1 MREALAMLA
10 GAVALAVAGSASAQA
25 LDDRKANDLMV
36 KAGCNACHAVDK
48 KGVGPSYKDVAAKT
62 RPKKDAAAQYL
73 FDKVRKGG
81 AGVYGQVPMP
91 PNPPDKIGDADL
103 KALVAWI
110 LTK

>member
-1 MREALAMLA
+1 MRHMMRMLA
-10 GAVALAVAGSASAQA
+10 GAAALAVAGAVSAQA
-25 LDDRKANDLMV
+25 LDDKKADDLMK

-48 KGVGPSYKDVAAKT
+48 KGVGPSYKDVAAKNKA
-62 RPKKDAAAQYL
+62 KKDAAQAM

-91 PNPPDKIGDADL
+91 PNPPDKIGDGDL

>member
-1 MREALAMLA
+1 MKRRLAALA
-10 GAVALAVAGSASAQA
+10 GALALASAGAASAQA
-25 LDDRKANDLMV
+25 LDDKKADELMK
-36 KAGCNACHAVDK
+36 KAGCNACHAIDK
-48 KGVGPSYKDVAAKT
+48 KGVGPSYKDVAAKS
-62 RPKKDAAAQYL
+62 KGKADAAQVA

-91 PNPPDKIGDADL
+91 PNPPDKISDADL

>member
-1 MREALAMLA
+1 MKQVLAIFA
-10 GAVALAVAGSASAQA
+10 GAVALVAAGAAGAQA
-25 LDDRKANDLMV
+25 LDDKKADELMK

-48 KGVGPSYKDVAAKT
+48 KGVGPSYKDVAAKN
-62 RPKKDAAAQYL
+62 KAKQDAAQAM

-81 AGVYGQVPMP
+81 VGVYGQVPMP
-91 PNPPDKIGDADL
+91 PNPPDKIGDGDL

>member
-1 MREALAMLA
+1 MRNALAVLA
-10 GAVALAVAGSASAQA
+10 GAAALAFAGAAPAQA
-25 LDDRKANDLMV
+25 LDDKKADELMK

-48 KGVGPSYKDVAAKT
+48 KGVGPAYKDVAAKHKGK
-62 RPKKDAAAQYL
+62 PDAQAM

-91 PNPPDKIGDADL
+91 PNAPDKISDGDL
-103 KALVAWI
+103 KLLVAWI

>member
-1 MREALAMLA
+1 MKRKLATFA
-10 GAVALAVAGSASAQA
+10 GVFAFAFTGAVSAQA
-25 LDDRKANDLMV
+25 LDDKKADELMK

-48 KGVGPSYKDVAAKT
+48 KGVGPSYKDVAAKNKA
-62 RPKKDAAAQYL
+62 KKDTAAQYM

-91 PNPPDKIGDADL
+91 PNTPDKIGDADL